1 MTFTKHSGS
10 SERAVRVVDLRWA
23 LLGGA
28 FATIML
34 FAGAAAVGQIGSFEG
49 LRLLQGTLP
58 TVRFLAS
65 SILAAGVTVLAL
77 MLTLIGLTFS
87 AEWKFSEMHFQRVA
101 QISTLTT
108 VMIVISIAIL
118 LFIGL
123 PLEESEELLR
133 YYNFVYYSV
142 MAASAILGGVLVSVI
157 LMLHQTI
164 KGLIAIKHPALESDL
179 IEVDQED
186 AEVSQEDPT
195 DGRDDIEIEDERS
208 SQAHDEPKELA
219 PASTMQEQ
227 QVV

>member
-1 MTFTKHSGS
+1 MTFTKQSGNS
-10 SERAVRVVDLRWA
+10 KRAVRVVDLRWA

-195 DGRDDIEIEDERS
+195 DGRDDIEIEDERR

>member
-1 MTFTKHSGS
+1 MNFTRQTGTSTSHRSI
-10 SERAVRVVDLRWA
+10 RVVDLRWA

-34 FAGAAAVGQIGSFEG
+34 FAGAAAVGQVGSFEG

-87 AEWKFSEMHFQRVA
+87 TKWKFSEMHFQRVA

-133 YYNFVYYSV
+133 YYNVVYYSV
-142 MAASAILGGVLVSVI
+142 MAASAVLGGVLVSVI

-179 IEVDQED
+179 IEVGGEED
-186 AEVSQEDPT
+186 DEETYDA
-195 DGRDDIEIEDERS
+195 DGIPEEEGGRS
-208 SQAHDEPKELA
+208 SRADEGSKELA

-227 QVV
+227 GV

>member
-1 MTFTKHSGS
+1 MTFTKQSGNS
-10 SERAVRVVDLRWA
+10 KRAVRVVDLRWA